1 MKKRIPVLFFLFIL
15 SFVKAQNIQLRGN
28 INDTTTKQTLPNAL
42 LMAIKFKDSTLVN
55 FTRTGKEGL
64 FKPIKIPLDT
74 YIVII
79 SHPNFSDKT
88 YLIVPS
94 KTDTA
99 FNFKNVILPPKS
111 VVLKEVEVFAYKE
124 KTYYKGDTLIFTA
137 DSFKTQPNATVED
150 LLKKLPG
157 VRVDA
162 AGKITIQGKEVD
174 QVLVDGDEFFGSDPT
189 IATRNLNATTVE
201 NVQVYDK
208 KSEDPESSTETVK
221 VVNLK
226 LKEDAKKG
234 YFGKV
239 STASDLQ
246 KLDKNN
252 PLFYENE
259 LLANKF
265 KGNQKISVF
274 GIFANTPK
282 QAFGWEDQYK
292 YGLDNEQTNNY
303 NEETG
308 MWMSDRDD
316 KTGIPQTLKTGFYL
330 NDKFGKKTKLNSSYT
345 FNQNQLVS
353 GTETN
358 TQYFLQDTNYTN
370 KQEIVNSQKNQNHA
384 FDMKLTVKLD
394 SLTELT
400 VKPKIK
406 YNTAEGRNFQND
418 DFISATNELTRQTQ
432 IINTS
437 DRENIDATASIKINR
452 NFLKKDRNLVINYQ
466 PAYVSSNGN
475 SLLSTDFIYTD
486 GQLPNSSINQKRKQ
500 ENSKLEHIVNAT
512 YTEPWTKKIKS
523 EFTYNFI
530 DHKSANYRNT
540 YDYSATGYDLFN
552 PTLSNNF
559 ENKRQTNK
567 AGTKLVYE
575 TKKYRFGLQAHYR
588 NVFQENVNITTGQKL
603 QLSVNNI
610 LPAASFNYR
619 PNQGSNLNMLYISS
633 SQQPDLNQMQP
644 VIDNTDPNRI
654 VIGNPNLK
662 PTFTNNLS
670 VNYYFYKGISDRN
683 LYAGGNFGNTNDQIS
698 YATTFDSL
706 GKTISQP
713 INIDGNYYASVYMG
727 NGFPL
732 FKRFMKMYYNLNMNY
747 YNNVSLV
754 NGAKTISQNTNFSPG
769 MNFEKNAEKLNVNIG
784 ANYTYN
790 LPRSNIS
797 IQSNQPYYSYEVY
810 GNVFVK
816 LPKGFSIATDGKYN
830 NNGNRTAGYN
840 LNYFILNAT
849 LAKAF
854 FKTENFVISINAYDI
869 LNQNIAN
876 NRFISS
882 NQIVDTKTQIIKR
895 YFLLKILYKF
905 TSQKAKTEDEF
916 D

>member
-1 MKKRIPVLFFLFIL
+1 MKKRILLLFFLFIF
-15 SFVKAQNIQLRGN
+15 SFTKAQNIQLRGN
-28 INDTTTKQTLPNAL
+28 INDTLTKQALPNAL
-42 LMAIKFKDSTLVN
+42 LMAVKFKDSTLVN
-55 FTRTGKEGL
+55 FTRTNKDGL
-64 FKPIKIPLDT
+64 FKPVKIPLDT

-111 VVLKEVEVFAYKE
+111 VVLNEVEIIAYKE
-124 KTYYKGDTLIFTA
+124 KSYYKGDTLIFTA

-208 KSEDPESSTETVK
+208 KSEDPESTTETVK

-234 YFGKV
+234 YFGKI
-239 STASDLQ
+239 SSASDLQ
-246 KLDKNN
+246 KFEKKN

-292 YGLDNEQTNNY
+292 YGLDNEQNNSY

-316 KTGIPQTLKTGFYL
+316 KTGVPQTLKTGFYL
-330 NDKFGKKTKLNSSYT
+330 NDKFGKKVKLNSSYT
-345 FNQNQLVS
+345 FNQNQLIS

-358 TQYFLQDTNYTN
+358 TQYFLEDTNYTN
-370 KQEIVNSQKNQNHA
+370 KQAIVNSQKNQNHA
-384 FDMKLTVKLD
+384 FDMRVNVKLD

-400 VKPKIK
+400 IKPKIK
-406 YNTAEGRNFQND
+406 YNTSEGRNFQND
-418 DFISATNELTRQTQ
+418 DFISASNKLTRQTQ
-432 IINTS
+432 IDNRN
-437 DRENIDATASIKINR
+437 DRENIDLNASIKINR

-466 PAYVSSNGN
+466 PAYVSSTGN
-475 SLLSTDFIYTD
+475 SYLSTDFIYTD

-530 DHKSANYRNT
+530 DHHSANYRNT
-540 YDYSATGYDLFN
+540 YDLSSTGYDLFN
-552 PTLSNNF
+552 QVLSNNF

-567 AGTKLVYE
+567 VGTKLVYE
-575 TKKYRFGLQAHYR
+575 TKKIRVGLQAHYR
-588 NVFQENVNITTGQKL
+588 NVYQQNINLTTGQKL
-603 QLSVNNI
+603 QLSVDNI

-683 LYAGGNFGNTNDQIS
+683 LYAGGNFGNTNNQIS
-698 YATTFDSL
+698 YSTTYDSL

-713 INIDGNYYASVYMG
+713 VNLDGNYNANVYMG

-732 FKRFMKMYYNLNMNY
+732 FKRFIKVYYNLNAGY

-754 NGAKTISQNTNFSPG
+754 NGSRNISQSTNFSPG
-769 MNFEKNAEKLNVNIG
+769 MNIEKNAEKFNVNIG
-784 ANYTYN
+784 TNYTYSV
-790 LPRSNIS
+790 PKSNIS
-797 IQSNQPYYSYEVY
+797 IQSNQPYYSYEIY
-810 GNVFVK
+810 GNIFVK
-816 LPKGFSIATDGKYN
+816 LPKKFAIATDGKYN
-830 NNGNRTAGYN
+830 NNGNRVSGYN

-849 LAKAF
+849 LSKSF
-854 FKTENFVISINAYDI
+854 FKNEDLVVSVNAYDI

-876 NRFISS
+876 DRYISI

-905 TSQKAKTEDEF
+905 TSQKTKTEDEF

>member
-1 MKKRIPVLFFLFIL
+1 MKKRIPVLFFLLFF
-15 SFVKAQNIQLRGN
+15 SFVKAQHIQLRGN
-28 INDTTTKQTLPNAL
+28 TNDTASKQSLPNAL
-42 LMAIKFKDSTLVN
+42 LMVAKFKDSTLVN
-55 FTRTGKEGL
+55 FTRSNKEGI

-88 YLIVPS
+88 YLLVPS

-99 FNFKNVILPPKS
+99 FNFKNIILPPKS
-111 VVLKEVEVFAYKE
+111 VVLNEVEVLAYKE

-137 DSFKTQPNATVED
+137 DSFKTAPNATVED

-189 IATRNLNATTVE
+189 IATRNLNATTVD

-246 KLDKNN
+246 KFDKKN

-292 YGLDNEQTNNY
+292 YGLDNEQNNSY

-308 MWMSDRDD
+308 MWISNRDD
-316 KTGIPQTLKTGFYL
+316 KTGVPQTLKTGFYL

-358 TQYFLQDTNYTN
+358 TQYFLEDTNYTN
-370 KQEIVNSQKNQNHA
+370 KQVIVNSQKNQNHA
-384 FDMKLTVKLD
+384 FDMRINIKLD

-400 VKPKIK
+400 FKPKIK
-406 YNTAEGRNFQND
+406 YNTSSAQNLQND
-418 DFISATNELTRQTQ
+418 DFISATNKLTRQTN
-432 IINTS
+432 ILNTN

-452 NFLKKDRNLVINYQ
+452 NFLKKDRNFVISYQ
-466 PAYVSSNGN
+466 PTYVSSNGN
-475 SLLSTDFIYTD
+475 SLLKTDFIYTN
-486 GQLPNSSINQKRKQ
+486 GQLPDSSINQLRKQ
-500 ENSKLEHIVNAT
+500 ENTRQEHVVNTT
-512 YTEPWTKKIKS
+512 YTEPWTKKIRS

-530 DHKSANYRNT
+530 DSRSANYRNT
-540 YDYSATGYDLFN
+540 YDLSGTGYDLFN
-552 PTLSNNF
+552 STLSNNF

-567 AGTKLVYE
+567 IGTKLVYE
-575 TKKYRFGLQAHYR
+575 TKKYRIGLQASYR
-588 NVFQENVNITTGQKL
+588 NVTQQNINITTGQKL

-619 PNQGSNLNMLYISS
+619 PNQGSNLNILYISS
-633 SQQPDLNQMQP
+633 SQQPDVTQMQP

-662 PTFTNNLS
+662 PTFTNNLTL
-670 VNYYFYKGISDRN
+670 NYYFYKGISDRN
-683 LYAGGNFGNTNDQIS
+683 LYAGGNFGNTNNQIS
-698 YATTFDSL
+698 YSSTFDSL
-706 GKTISQP
+706 GRTISQP
-713 INIDGNYYASVYMG
+713 INIDGNYYASAYMG

-732 FKRFMKMYYNLNMNY
+732 FKRFMKFYYNLNLNY

-754 NGAKTISQNTNFSPG
+754 NGIKTISQSTDLSPG
-769 MNFEKNAEKLNVNIG
+769 FNIEKNAEKFNFNIG
-784 ANYTYN
+784 TSYSYN
-790 LPRSNIS
+790 LPKSTIS

-810 GNVFVK
+810 GNIFVK
-816 LPKGFSIATDGKYN
+816 LPKKFSVATDGKYN
-830 NNGNRTAGYN
+830 NNGNRTSGYN

-849 LAKAF
+849 LSKSF
-854 FKTENFVISINAYDI
+854 FKTDDLVISVNAYDI

-876 NRFISS
+876 SRYISG

-905 TSQKAKTEDEF
+905 TSQKTNVEDEM

>member
-1 MKKRIPVLFFLFIL
+1 MKKSIPVLFFLFIF
-15 SFVKAQNIQLRGN
+15 SFAKAQNIQLRGN
-28 INDTTTKQTLPNAL
+28 INDTATKQTLPNAL

-55 FTRTGKEGL
+55 FTRTNKEGL
-64 FKPIKIPLDT
+64 FKPIKIPQDT

-88 YLIVPS
+88 YLVVPS
-94 KTDTA
+94 KTDTV

-111 VVLKEVEVFAYKE
+111 VVLNEVEVFAYKE

-239 STASDLQ
+239 SSASDFG
-246 KLDKNN
+246 KFDKKN

-292 YGLDNEQTNNY
+292 YGLDNEQNNSY

-316 KTGIPQTLKTGFYL
+316 KTGVPQTLKTGFYL

-358 TQYFLQDTNYTN
+358 TQFFLEDTNYTN
-370 KQEIVNSQKNQNHA
+370 KQVIVNSQKNQNHA
-384 FDMKLTVKLD
+384 FDMRLTVKLD

-400 VKPKIK
+400 FKPKIN
-406 YNTAEGRNFQND
+406 YNISEGRNFQND
-418 DFISATNELTRQTQ
+418 EFISAANQITRQTN

-437 DRENIDATASIKINR
+437 ERQNIDATASIKINR
-452 NFLKKDRNLVINYQ
+452 NFLKKDRNFVITYQ
-466 PAYVSSNGN
+466 PNYVSSNAN

-486 GQLPNSSINQKRKQ
+486 GQLANSSINQKRKQ

-540 YDYSATGYDLFN
+540 YDFSGTGYDLFN
-552 PTLSNNF
+552 PALSNNF

-567 AGTKLVYE
+567 VGTKLVYE
-575 TKKYRFGLQAHYR
+575 IKKYRVGLQMNYR
-588 NVFQENVNITTGQKL
+588 NVYQQNVNITTGQKL
-603 QLSVNNI
+603 QQSVNNF

-619 PNQGSNLNMLYISS
+619 PNQGSNLNILYISS

-698 YATTFDSL
+698 YSSTFDSL

-732 FKRFMKMYYNLNMNY
+732 FKRFMKLYYNLNMSYN
-747 YNNVSLV
+747 NNVSLV
-754 NGAKTISQNTNFSPG
+754 NGSKTISQSTNLSPG
-769 MNFEKNAEKLNVNIG
+769 MNVEKNSDKFTVNIG
-784 ANYTYN
+784 ANYNYN

-797 IQSNQPYYSYEVY
+797 IQSNQPYYSYEIY
-810 GNVFVK
+810 GTIFMK
-816 LPKGFSIATDGKYN
+816 FPKGFSITSDGKYN
-830 NNGNRTAGYN
+830 NNGNRVTGYN
-840 LNYFILNAT
+840 LNYFILNAS
-849 LAKAF
+849 LAKSF
-854 FKTENFVISINAYDI
+854 FKTEDLIISINANDI

-876 NRFISS
+876 DRYISS

-895 YFLLKILYKF
+895 YFLLKVLYKF
-905 TSQKAKTEDEF
+905 NSQKTKVEDEF

>member
-1 MKKRIPVLFFLFIL
+1 MKKSIPVLFFLFIF
-15 SFVKAQNIQLRGN
+15 SFAKAQNIRLRGN
-28 INDTTTKQTLPNAL
+28 INDTATKQTLPNAL

-55 FTRTGKEGL
+55 FTRTNKEGL

-88 YLIVPS
+88 YLVVPS
-94 KTDTA
+94 KTDTV

-111 VVLKEVEVFAYKE
+111 VVLNEVEVFAYKE

-137 DSFKTQPNATVED
+137 DSFKTQANATVED

-239 STASDLQ
+239 SSASDFG
-246 KLDKNN
+246 KFDKKN

-292 YGLDNEQTNNY
+292 YGLDNEQNNSY

-316 KTGIPQTLKTGFYL
+316 KTGVPQTLKTGFYL

-358 TQYFLQDTNYTN
+358 TQFFLEDTNYTN

-384 FDMKLTVKLD
+384 FDMRLTVKLD

-400 VKPKIK
+400 FKPKIK
-406 YNTAEGRNFQND
+406 YNISEGRNSQND
-418 DFISATNELTRQTQ
+418 EFISAANQLTRQTN

-437 DRENIDATASIKINR
+437 ERENIDATASIKINR
-452 NFLKKDRNLVINYQ
+452 NFLKKDRNFVITYQ
-466 PAYVSSNGN
+466 PNYVSSNAN
-475 SLLSTDFIYTD
+475 SFLSTDFIYTD

-540 YDYSATGYDLFN
+540 FDFSGTGYDLFN
-552 PTLSNNF
+552 PALSNNF

-567 AGTKLVYE
+567 VGTKLVYE
-575 TKKYRFGLQAHYR
+575 IKKYRVGLQMNYR
-588 NVFQENVNITTGQKL
+588 NVYQQNVNITTGQKL
-603 QLSVNNI
+603 QQSVNNF

-619 PNQGSNLNMLYISS
+619 PNQGSNLNILYISS

-698 YATTFDSL
+698 YSSTFDSL

-732 FKRFMKMYYNLNMNY
+732 FKRFMKLYYNLNMSYN
-747 YNNVSLV
+747 NNVSLV
-754 NGAKTISQNTNFSPG
+754 NGAKTISQSTNLSPG
-769 MNFEKNAEKLNVNIG
+769 MNVEKNSDKFTVNIG
-784 ANYTYN
+784 ANYNYN

-797 IQSNQPYYSYEVY
+797 IQSNQPYYSYEIY
-810 GNVFVK
+810 GNIFIK
-816 LPKGFSIATDGKYN
+816 FPKGFSISSDGKYN
-830 NNGNRTAGYN
+830 NNGNRVTGYN
-840 LNYFILNAT
+840 LNYFILNAS
-849 LAKAF
+849 LAKSF
-854 FKTENFVISINAYDI
+854 FKTEDLIISINANDI

-876 NRFISS
+876 DRYISS

-895 YFLLKILYKF
+895 YFLLKVLYKF
-905 TSQKAKTEDEF
+905 NSQKTKVEDEF